1 MGINFRGRDLQE
13 YVLKDSLKSSF
24 KNFQDSI
31 IFKWLKKEFDFALSA
46 GRKFFFPRRAPTVE
60 ERISFHPNDKSYN
73 TKFQDNLFYG

>member
-31 IFKWLKKEFDFALSA
+31 IFKWLKKEFNFALSA